1 MRKCSDVLRA
11 GAFAIA
17 ALVLARSTLIAGPA
31 GAATPVDRAV
41 VKLIIGDPALAGYLH
56 PERPGRL
63 PLLISDHLVADGV
76 TPSFSGQPVRFMTD
90 MELKSLPHIRFASFD
105 LTSDGAETSVD
116 YAAEQVRVVFTLRN
130 RSGWWSVLKSQVTP
144 LR

>member
-1 MRKCSDVLRA
+1 MRKCSGVLRA
-11 GAFAIA
+11 VVFAIVA
-17 ALVLARSTLIAGPA
+17 VALARSPLVAAPA
-31 GAATPVDRAV
+31 DAAPPVSRAV
-41 VKLIIGDPALAGYLH
+41 VKLIIGDPAFAAYLH

-76 TPSFSGQPVRFMTD
+76 TPSFSGQPVRFMPD
-90 MELKSLPHIRFASFD
+90 RELKSLPHIRFASFD